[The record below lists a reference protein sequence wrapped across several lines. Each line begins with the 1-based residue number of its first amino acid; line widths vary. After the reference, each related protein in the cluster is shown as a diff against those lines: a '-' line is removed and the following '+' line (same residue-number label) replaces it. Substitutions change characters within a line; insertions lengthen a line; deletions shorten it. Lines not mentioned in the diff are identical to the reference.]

1 MSKCFLDN
9 KSALY
14 ISKTEAILFA
24 FIMKLKKYDTFFFL
38 VKINNIAL
46 INICK
51 YYYYLKQLFFNLFLL
66 MIKLN
71 F

>member
-1 MSKCFLDN
+1 MFFRH

-38 VKINNIAL
+38 VKINN
-46 INICK
+46 CFDQ
-51 YYYYLKQLFFNLFLL
+51 YL
-66 MIKLN
+66 
-71 F
+71 